1 MDSVFYK
8 VIFKAIEDVENVNLM
23 MSFKNLNL
31 INPIAI
37 PSEFINKLRDLS
49 EELENVIHFQ
59 NIEEVLIIGNFVP
72 RYKHN
77 YYLINLFENVNGK
90 KQGYLIGNVNKLG
103 DIIIGVW
110 PFNRQLLEVT
120 PDVIINSFKEMI
132 ESPNNYR
139 KICIISQ

>member
-1 MDSVFYK
+1 MDSMFYK
-8 VIFKAIEDVENVNLM
+8 IIFKAIENVENENLI
-23 MSFKNLNL
+23 MSFKDLDS

-37 PSEFINKLRDLS
+37 PSEFIKKLRDLS
-49 EELENVIHFQ
+49 EDLENIIHFQ

-72 RYKHN
+72 KYNYN
-77 YYLINLFENVNGK
+77 YYLINLFEKLNGE

-110 PFNRQLLEVT
+110 PFNQLLLELT
-120 PDVIINSFKEMI
+120 PDVIINTFDEMI
-132 ESPNNYR
+132 KSPNNYR

>member
-72 RYKHN
+72 RYKYN
-77 YYLINLFENVNGK
+77 YYLINLFEKVNGK